1 MTDKAC
7 EVCKGTGW
15 VCENHMDTPWGTAPE
30 QCDCGAGHSCL
41 CNQNGEV
48 EWHVVY
54 AASDPE
60 RVKEW
65 AH

>member
-30 QCDCGAGHSCL
+30 QCDLYLELSQIATAKTAKEIALFEGRRSRPARKHS
-41 CNQNGEV
+41 
-48 EWHVVY
+48 
-54 AASDPE
+54 
-60 RVKEW
+60 
-65 AH
+65 